1 MPMPCHSPYALHIG
15 VLYRKETLMSN
26 ENDRSA
32 APKIVAISVIADAES
47 DREVVY
53 ALTSAGALWRGVLAD
68 EGVGLVQ

>member
-53 ALTSAGALWRGVLAD
+53 ALTGALWRGVLA
-68 EGVGLVQ
+68 EEAVGLVQ

>member
-1 MPMPCHSPYALHIG
+1 
-15 VLYRKETLMSN
+15 MSN
-26 ENDRSA
+26 EIDRSA

-53 ALTSAGALWRGVLAD
+53 ALTGALWRGVLAD